1 MDDEYQP
8 CLEALG
14 CFVVS
19 KQLATQQPVATSR
32 EMDDGEVSGHNT
44 RLSSCSLSSQTP
56 NRWVGE

>member
-8 CLEALG
+8 CLETPG

-32 EMDDGEVSGHNT
+32 EMDDG
-44 RLSSCSLSSQTP
+44 SQTP